1 MSDQYVLPNRSSR
14 GSRIHK
20 LIGEAAEADEAFWG
34 HEVWQEEEDE
44 DYSSE
49 EEEEDVVDSDFDE
62 DENPDEDVHDGEV
75 ELKRQ
80 VNTKKRAP
88 KTIVSKPATS
98 SAPRKPRTTTSSPAE
113 PFIPQPMGVRS
124 STVQKRVLSQE
135 LQQKYADE
143 ARSMQEKVTKPVVRV
158 TQAQLLQEAVQ
169 TEVENLASLNRLERL
184 EEEKRMIDEI
194 MPKAKFTGPVVRYYS
209 AIGKPKLISFLNVE
223 SFPDVFTKRQ
233 KVE

>member
-62 DENPDEDVHDGEV
+62 DEDPDEDVHDGEV

-80 VNTKKRAP
+80 VNPKKRAP
-88 KTIVSKPATS
+88 KTIVSKSATS
-98 SAPRKPRTTTSSPAE
+98 SAPRKPRTTTSSSAE
-113 PFIPQPMGVRS
+113 PFIPQLMGVRS

-135 LQQKYADE
+135 LQQN
-143 ARSMQEKVTKPVVRV
+143 MQEKVTKPVVRM